1 MQSTEQAVDSEV
13 LTQFVSITGAEESI
27 ARDILSACNSDLA
40 NSLSHYF
47 AIQDAGGTIAGP
59 SGGDESRGAASAQTE
74 HRNDAMDTGVAAP
87 TSTAAPFAHDTTES
101 DAAFAAALARE
112 EQPFSGENVRAPIAE
127 RMDTLVQEGRS
138 AREDGHLLRA
148 GERAAFLGVD
158 TPSTALYDRD
168 FGSGAASAAR
178 TVEDASSLPRGSTF
192 GASSSLAGL
201 YRPPNRILIY
211 GSLEKALE
219 TGARNNK
226 WILVN
231 IQAHNEFSSIV
242 LNRDVWGDEAVQ
254 ALVGSAFYLW
264 QRYLATADGE
274 RYKTYY
280 AFDNLPHVAL
290 LDPRTGERLLVWESS
305 GDPSWHLT
313 PERLLSDLTDFLD
326 NHSLEQDALG
336 PTHMRKTRALEEFA
350 FGAIETAS
358 APGAADGDFVPT
370 DGDISMMDE
379 DAQMAA
385 AIAAS
390 MGEHTGHGINSQHTE
405 SADGAADENM
415 YSRSP
420 EFQRMLSSAVSR
432 ENAELN
438 AQRHI
443 IREQDEEYQMALAID
458 RSRAEMQ
465 RQEQLEAERAALET
479 QRTLEERD
487 ARREKIARRVPAE
500 PQAEAAQITEL
511 AIRLPSGKRLIR
523 RFRLNHT
530 IQSVLDYVVT
540 EAELSEG
547 AFDLLSTYPRKVFTS
562 TPDMT
567 LESAGLFPKAALIV
581 TER

>member
-1 MQSTEQAVDSEV
+1 
-13 LTQFVSITGAEESI
+13 
-27 ARDILSACNSDLA
+27 
-40 NSLSHYF
+40 
-47 AIQDAGGTIAGP
+47 
-59 SGGDESRGAASAQTE
+59 
-74 HRNDAMDTGVAAP
+74 
-87 TSTAAPFAHDTTES
+87 
-101 DAAFAAALARE
+101 
-112 EQPFSGENVRAPIAE
+112 
-127 RMDTLVQEGRS
+127 
-138 AREDGHLLRA
+138 
-148 GERAAFLGVD
+148 
-158 TPSTALYDRD
+158 
-168 FGSGAASAAR
+168 
-178 TVEDASSLPRGSTF
+178 
-192 GASSSLAGL
+192 
-201 YRPPNRILIY
+201 
-211 GSLEKALE
+211 
-219 TGARNNK
+219 
-226 WILVN
+226 
-231 IQAHNEFSSIV
+231 
-242 LNRDVWGDEAVQ
+242 
-254 ALVGSAFYLW
+254 
-264 QRYLATADGE
+264 
-274 RYKTYY
+274 
-280 AFDNLPHVAL
+280 
-290 LDPRTGERLLVWESS
+290 
-305 GDPSWHLT
+305 
-313 PERLLSDLTDFLD
+313 
-326 NHSLEQDALG
+326 
-336 PTHMRKTRALEEFA
+336 
-350 FGAIETAS
+350 
-358 APGAADGDFVPT
+358 
-370 DGDISMMDE
+370 MMDE